1 MYKTLLL
8 IVVALLLALFL
19 VGVGWLL
26 GRARTDVPSLSRA
39 DLSEESALIVRRV
52 DARADAIE
60 RKLDILLNIATNV
73 PPDLG
78 MRK

>member
-8 IVVALLLALFL
+8 IAVVLVLALFL
-19 VGVGWLL
+19 VGGGWLL
-26 GRARTDVPSLSRA
+26 GRAHADVPSLSRA
-39 DLSEESALIVRRV
+39 DLSEESAQIVRRV